1 MNLFEWLSKWYS
13 SMCVDEWEH
22 FYGIKIETLDNPGWI
37 VTINLLETCY
47 QDKEF
52 ISFDNDYSDDD
63 WIKCYIKEN
72 QFIGVGDPTKLEK
85 IILIFKTWIESQ

>member
-37 VTINLLETCY
+37 VTIDLLETCY
-47 QDKEF
+47 Q
-52 ISFDNDYSDDD
+52 
-63 WIKCYIKEN
+63 EN
-72 QFIGVGDPTKLEK
+72 
-85 IILIFKTWIESQ
+85 

>member
-1 MNLFEWLSKWYS
+1 MIITLLIRVFS
-13 SMCVDEWEH
+13 
-22 FYGIKIETLDNPGWI
+22 IKYRID
-37 VTINLLETCY
+37 LLETCY

-52 ISFDNDYSDDD
+52 ISIDNDYSDDD